1 MKRLIRCVALLAV
14 LLVPSFALATTTQEI
29 LDLVLTSRQKVSAM
43 IGVKNESVQT
53 MLLTEIANLTQDI
66 NTKTDAMLADP
77 EIPDETKNKLMEF
90 KMVWDQLVATR
101 DGEMI
106 PAIQAGDSEHAKSI
120 GQEVQNDRFKTI
132 AGLLK

>member
-1 MKRLIRCVALLAV
+1 MTRFAMLAIFLLMPCLA
-14 LLVPSFALATTTQEI
+14 SATTTQEI
-29 LDLVLTSRQKVSAM
+29 LELVLTSRQKVTAM

-53 MLLTEIANLTQDI
+53 MLLNDIGTLTQDV

-77 EIPDETKNKLMEF
+77 ETPEETKNKLMEF

-106 PAIQAGDSEHAKSI
+106 PAIQAGESEHAKQI
-120 GQEVQNDRFKTI
+120 GQEVQNERFKTI
-132 AGLLK
+132 SGLLK